1 MRKTLFAFM
10 TIVAVAFAACTQKA
24 TPPPAAATTTAETP
38 MVPVGT
44 VKDVMKGIVDPTSKA
59 IWDAV
64 GTESGLSTDSSPIPA
79 QRGGNGAPRIS
90 YRTT

>member
-1 MRKTLFAFM
+1 MRKTLFACM
-10 TIVAVAFAACTQKA
+10 TIVVVVAFAACSQKA

-44 VKDVMKGIVDPTSKA
+44 VKDLMKGIVDPTSKA

-64 GTESGLSTDSSPIPA
+64 GTESGPKGIVEKAPKTDDE
-79 QRGGNGAPRIS
+79 
-90 YRTT
+90 